1 MTDTFRTSDPVSAA
15 IDPRQPHLIL
25 VGLPGAGKST
35 VGAAVA
41 ERLGRTFLDLD
52 REIER
57 RQGVPIS
64 QIFAEKG
71 EHFFRKL
78 ERELTQEI
86 REFGGMVLSPGGGW
100 ITDPEV
106 VALLRPPG
114 VIVYLRVRPE
124 TAIKRLGPERAT
136 RPLLM
141 RPDPVGELKR
151 LFDQRRAAYETAD
164 HTIDTETLDVQGVV
178 EKITQLASGLRGGY
192 VSP

>member
-1 MTDTFRTSDPVSAA
+1 MTDTFRTSDPASAA
-15 IDPRQPHLIL
+15 VDPRLPHLIL

-35 VGAAVA
+35 VGALVA
-41 ERLGRTFLDLD
+41 EKLGRTFLDLD

-57 RQGVPIS
+57 RQGLPIS

-71 EHFFRKL
+71 EHYFRQL
-78 ERELTQEI
+78 ERGLTQEL

-100 ITDPEV
+100 IANPEV

-124 TAIKRLGPERAT
+124 TAIKRLGPERAN

-141 RPDPVGELKR
+141 RPDPLGELKR
-151 LFDQRRAAYETAD
+151 LLEQRKAAYEAAD
-164 HTIDTETLDVQGVV
+164 HVIDTEALTAQEVA
-178 EKITQLASGLRGGY
+178 EKVIQLASGL
-192 VSP
+192 